1 MGLQAGLPS
10 HVCLSW
16 TACRVWLWPC
26 PHHPRHPS
34 HTQHHLLATGLASS
48 IPQAEVLLPC
58 CLWLLFSPLS
68 PHSGLSSQVPGP
80 ESPCQPPACS
90 GVLYPAGRGLGSKA
104 EKPLLFRPAVGT
116 TAWAFR
122 PSGLSTSFTSCLSLW
137 LCCLNSVSRSC

>member
-1 MGLQAGLPS
+1 MGLLAGLPS

-16 TACRVWLWPC
+16 TACWVWLWPC

-34 HTQHHLLATGLASS
+34 HRQHHLLATGLASS
-48 IPQAEVLLPC
+48 IPQPEVLLRC
-58 CLWLLFSPLS
+58 CLWLLLSPLS
-68 PHSGLSSQVPGP
+68 PHSSLSSQVPGP
-80 ESPCQPPACS
+80 ESPYQPPACS

-104 EKPLLFRPAVGT
+104 EKPLLFRPAAGT
-116 TAWAFR
+116 TAWAFH